1 MKDAGI
7 ERDSDTKEG
16 LLRIAGEELARRPF
30 AAVSL
35 ADLADAAGVSATEIE
50 RYFSDMTSV
59 GDAILDRERSSMRDI
74 MARLHVDTA
83 RPSQKLVRA
92 FELVGMNLRRDPV
105 VRAGVRIAA
114 ESRDDFPHRRL
125 DPFATWQ
132 TFVVELLEAAV
143 SAGEL
148 HVSAGLDQAAR
159 VLVAAGMGT
168 KDLIAFHGSWETA
181 PAQMASTARVIVD
194 FMRRS
199 EPARAGA

>member
-1 MKDAGI
+1 VKDASI
-7 ERDSDTKEG
+7 ERESDIKED
-16 LLRIAGEELARRPF
+16 LLRIAGEELTRRPF

-50 RYFSDMTSV
+50 GYFSDMTSV
-59 GDAILDRERSSMRDI
+59 GDAILDRERSSMRDVI
-74 MARLHVDTA
+74 ARLHVETVN
-83 RPSQKLVRA
+83 PSQKIVRA
-92 FELVGMNLRRDPV
+92 FELVGVNLRSDPV

-114 ESRDDFPHRRL
+114 ESRHDFPHRRL

-168 KDLIAFHGSWETA
+168 KDLIAFRGTWETA

-194 FMRRS
+194 YMRRS
-199 EPARAGA
+199 EPPWTGA